1 MRSSSSAMSSSDL
14 SSCPKIAGSRS
25 VPARLS
31 SAAVPEEET
40 LDTEEAIERLNAAL
54 TLQFRSALQYSLTA
68 ASLTGIEAQAIAPQ
82 LIGYGD
88 QELAD
93 ARLLVE
99 KVVSFGGEPTVDVAE
114 LRNAQDGREALD
126 WLIETEHEA
135 IEALQRAIEPTGRE
149 GRSEA
154 LEHMLEHLIMRKQRQ
169 LDLMARARR
178 ED

>member
-1 MRSSSSAMSSSDL
+1 MAEEEKLDTDEA
-14 SSCPKIAGSRS
+14 I
-25 VPARLS
+25 ARLN
-31 SAAVPEEET
+31 V
-40 LDTEEAIERLNAAL
+40 AL
-54 TLQFRSALQYSLTA
+54 RLQFRSALQYSLTS
-68 ASLTGIEAQAIAPQ
+68 ASLTGIEAQAIAPE
-82 LIGYGD
+82 LITYGD

-99 KVVSFGGEPTVDVAE
+99 KVVSFGGTPTVEVAE
-114 LRNAQDGREALD
+114 LRTADTGRGALD

-135 IEALQRAIEPTGRE
+135 IEALQQAIEPTGRE

-154 LEHMLEHLIMRKQRQ
+154 LEHMLEHMIMRKQRQ